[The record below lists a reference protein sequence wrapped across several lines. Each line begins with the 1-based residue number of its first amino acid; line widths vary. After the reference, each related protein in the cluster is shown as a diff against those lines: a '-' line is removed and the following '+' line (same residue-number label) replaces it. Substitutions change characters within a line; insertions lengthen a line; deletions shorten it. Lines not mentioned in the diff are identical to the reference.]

1 MFSGFPMPYLNGSMV
16 DWAALRKL
24 VLPALG
30 AEEEGDST
38 ARASGGARAA
48 DGHPKK
54 KNRLDG
60 FDCRRKPNGFP
71 GSCVSVPHPGESE
84 SSFTGGGG
92 ISAQTA
98 AAGSER
104 RGCVQRLSS
113 PEKMPGLQQPGGP
126 PVPFRFSPHPHRAS
140 SLVLI

>member
-1 MFSGFPMPYLNGSMV
+1 MVHQIVTGIVSGSWSSRHSERRRRATRPRELQ
-16 DWAALRKL
+16 AERE
-24 VLPALG
+24 LPT
-30 AEEEGDST
+30 DT
-38 ARASGGARAA
+38 Q
-48 DGHPKK
+48 KK